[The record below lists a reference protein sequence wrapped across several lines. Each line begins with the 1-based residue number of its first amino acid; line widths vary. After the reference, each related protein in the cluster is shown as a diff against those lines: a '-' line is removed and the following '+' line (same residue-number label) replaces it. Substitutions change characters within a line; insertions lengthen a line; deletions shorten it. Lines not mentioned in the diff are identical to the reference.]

1 MSITIRQ
8 LAAELG
14 VSREAVRLQV
24 QKLSAADIEKGKNR
38 TTIITDAGADIIR
51 DWFKTDATNSNNNT
65 TSFNADE
72 ADIINENQIVVCEN
86 CEELEQQV
94 TYLEQVVT
102 NLQQVVTNLE
112 RDLEAK
118 IQQTKLL
125 SDNIADLRNTI
136 ELQINEL
143 QSKDKQI
150 SDLMQMLQAEQLMRG
165 KILQLE
171 EPKKKQK
178 LFSIF
183 SKKKD
188 TEPQ

>member
-65 TSFNADE
+65 TSSNADE
-72 ADIINENQIVVCEN
+72 ADIINENQIVVCER
-86 CEELEQQV
+86 CEELEQQ
-94 TYLEQVVT
+94 VT

-112 RDLEAK
+112 HNLEAK
-118 IQQTKLL
+118 IQQIKLL
-125 SDNIADLRNTI
+125 SDNIADLRATTERQAAEAERKDTQIEDLLQTI
-136 ELQINEL
+136 KAQTQTIQAQQIIN
-143 QSKDKQI
+143 
-150 SDLMQMLQAEQLMRG
+150 G
-165 KILQLE
+165 KVFQLE
-171 EPKKKQK
+171 APKRKWYDM
-178 LFSIF
+178 FRRN
-183 SKKKD
+183 KD
-188 TEPQ
+188 TEQQ

>member
-24 QKLSAADIEKGKNR
+24 QKLSAADVDKGKNR
-38 TTIITDAGADIIR
+38 MTIITDAGADIIR
-51 DWFKTDATNSNNNT
+51 EWFKTDATNNNQDATSSNEEKSRKN
-65 TSFNADE
+65 
-72 ADIINENQIVVCEN
+72 NENQNRVREYY
-86 CEELEQQV
+86 EELEQQ
-94 TYLEQVVT
+94 VT

-112 RDLEAK
+112 HNLEAK
-118 IQQTKLL
+118 IQQIKLL
-125 SDNIADLRNTI
+125 SDNIADLRATVERQAA
-136 ELQINEL
+136 ELQG
-143 QSKDKQI
+143 KDKQI
-150 SDLMQMLQAEQLMRG
+150 SDLVQMLQAEQIMRG
-165 KILQLE
+165 QILQLE
-171 EPKKKQK
+171 EPKKKPK